1 MKFLTGAVFSLL
13 LGGVLGASAQA
24 QVIECQGVGP
34 KSGAQVEFR
43 IIHET
48 GFYFLNSEPQFDDLA
63 CAKDEEDT
71 GIHIC
76 YFLIGADDRFISS
89 WIYILDEANGRLTS
103 VSVVSL
109 RGETAGAD
117 TWTLDGLSCR

>member
-24 QVIECQGVGP
+24 QVIECQGVHP

-48 GFYFLNSEPQFDDLA
+48 GFYFLNSELLDELA

-89 WIYILDEANGRLTS
+89 GIYILDEANGRLTS
-103 VSVVSL
+103 VSVASL

>member
-48 GFYFLNSEPQFDDLA
+48 GFYFLNSELLDELA